1 MRGGGAR
8 RWLGAPDW
16 GGVDGN
22 ADGEVDGDGGE
33 AMNPIGMLAAVAG
46 LWTVA
51 VVTPGPNALLVARLA
66 AVRGRGAGLAAVAG
80 IGLGTLAWSL
90 SGFFGVQAL
99 FLFAP
104 LLYRGLMLAGAAWLL
119 WLGWRL
125 IRTSVLPA
133 RPARTAAGPAFR
145 AGLLTC
151 LSNPK
156 SMLLVASL
164 FAAVMPHGAPLPVG
178 LATVAEMVAIS
189 LAWYGAVVLLLT
201 TARAAAVYARAGRWL
216 DRAAGAV
223 FLGFGLAVMER
234 EL

>member
-1 MRGGGAR
+1 
-8 RWLGAPDW
+8 
-16 GGVDGN
+16 
-22 ADGEVDGDGGE
+22 
-33 AMNPIGMLAAVAG
+33 MNPLGMLAAVAG

-66 AVRGRGAGLAAVAG
+66 AMRGRGAGLAAVAG
-80 IGLGTLAWSL
+80 IALGTLAWSL

-104 LLYRGLMLAGAAWLL
+104 LLYRALMLAGAGWLVWVGL
-119 WLGWRL
+119 RL
-125 IRTSVLPA
+125 IRGSFQPPRAQGSAV
-133 RPARTAAGPAFR
+133 GPAFR

-164 FAAVMPHGAPLPVG
+164 FAAVMPHGAPLPLG
-178 LATVAEMVAIS
+178 LASVAEMVAIS

-201 TARAAAVYARAGRWL
+201 TPHAAAAYARAGRWL
-216 DRAAGAV
+216 DRAAGTIFIA
-223 FLGFGLAVMER
+223 FGLAVVER

>member
-1 MRGGGAR
+1 
-8 RWLGAPDW
+8 
-16 GGVDGN
+16 
-22 ADGEVDGDGGE
+22 
-33 AMNPIGMLAAVAG
+33 MLTAVAG

-66 AVRGRGAGLAAVAG
+66 AARGRGAGLAAVGG

-99 FLFAP
+99 FVFAP
-104 LLYRGLMLAGAAWLL
+104 LLYRGLMLAGAGWLL

-125 IRTSVLPA
+125 IRTSTLPA
-133 RPARTAAGPAFR
+133 RPERATAGPAFR

-164 FAAVMPHGAPLPVG
+164 FATVMPHGAPLPVG
-178 LATVAEMVAIS
+178 LAAVAQMVAIS
-189 LAWYGAVVLLLT
+189 LLWYGAVVLLLT
-201 TARAAAVYARAGRWL
+201 TARAAGVYARAGRWL
-216 DRAAGAV
+216 DRAAGAI
-223 FLGFGLAVMER
+223 FLGFGLVVVGR

>member
-1 MRGGGAR
+1 
-8 RWLGAPDW
+8 
-16 GGVDGN
+16 
-22 ADGEVDGDGGE
+22 
-33 AMNPIGMLAAVAG
+33 MNPLGVLAAVAG

-80 IGLGTLAWSL
+80 VALGTLAWSL
-90 SGFFGVQAL
+90 SGFFGVHAL

-104 LLYRGLMLAGAAWLL
+104 LLYRALMLAGAAWLA
-119 WLGWRL
+119 WVGARL
-125 IRTSVLPA
+125 IRGSFLPA
-133 RPARTAAGPAFR
+133 RAPGPAVGPAFR

-164 FAAVMPHGAPLPVG
+164 FAAVMPHGAPLPLG
-178 LATVAEMVAIS
+178 LASVAEMVAIS

-201 TARAAAVYARAGRWL
+201 TPRAAPIYARAGRWL
-216 DRAAGAV
+216 DRAAGTIFIA
-223 FLGFGLAVMER
+223 LGLAVVER

>member
-1 MRGGGAR
+1 MS
-8 RWLGAPDW
+8 PF
-16 GGVDGN
+16 
-22 ADGEVDGDGGE
+22 
-33 AMNPIGMLAAVAG
+33 GMLMAVAG
-46 LWTVA
+46 LWMIA

-66 AVRGRGAGLAAVAG
+66 AVRGRAAGLAAVAG

-104 LLYRGLMLAGAAWLL
+104 LLYRALMLAGAVWLV
-119 WLGWRL
+119 WLGLRL
-125 IRTSVLPA
+125 VRNSFRQA
-133 RPARTAAGPAFR
+133 RPQSAATGPGFR

-164 FAAVMPHGAPLPVG
+164 FATVMPHGATLPVG

-189 LAWYGAVVLLLT
+189 LAWYGAVALLLT
-201 TARAAAVYARAGRWL
+201 TPRAAVVYARAGRWL
-216 DRAAGAV
+216 DRTAGAI
-223 FLGFGLAVMER
+223 FIGFGLAVVER